1 MLQRFRKKSSIKHG
15 RILVKQFRCCCCSFV
30 AFVDVAVLLENF
42 NFASWDIQQV
52 VVDREQGQ
60 EGHEDAGGAEEVPE
74 VVAVVKVEHLAIG
87 VLKSNYFYH

>member
-1 MLQRFRKKSSIKHG
+1 VFVFVAVVVFCFCCFL
-15 RILVKQFRCCCCSFV
+15 CCCSFV
-30 AFVDVAVLLENF
+30 AFVNVVVLLENF
-42 NFASWDIQQV
+42 DFASWDIQQI

-74 VVAVVKVEHLAIG
+74 VVAIVKVEHLAIG